1 MSLEDNIKMDLGE
14 LGFGDSLY
22 IEQLRI
28 VLVVGPLLWRCWTIG
43 FYCHSTDMRNHCY
56 DLD

>member
-28 VLVVGPLLWRCWTIG
+28 VLVVGPLL
-43 FYCHSTDMRNHCY
+43 
-56 DLD
+56 